1 MLLDNNYIKGDLM
14 RLLIVEDEK
23 DLNSVLVTRLKSENY
38 CVDSC
43 FNGED
48 ALNFIENTEYD
59 GIILDIM
66 IPKIDGITVLKTIR
80 KENNKTPV
88 LLLTAK
94 DSIQDKVN
102 GLDNGADDYLV
113 KPFIFDELL
122 ARIRVMTRRNSDNV
136 TNVFTIDDLTVNC
149 TSHTVNRGN
158 DNIQLSSKEFAILE
172 YMIRNQGIVLSKE
185 KIEEHIWNYDYDGN
199 SDIIKVYIRY
209 LRKKIDSNYD
219 KKLIHTVRN
228 YGYVLKLEEE

>member
-1 MLLDNNYIKGDLM
+1 M
-14 RLLIVEDEK
+14 RLLIVEDEE

-48 ALNFIENTEYD
+48 ALDFIENTEYD

-66 IPKIDGITVLKTIR
+66 LPKIDGITVLKTIR

-94 DSIQDKVN
+94 DSIQDKVS
-102 GLDNGADDYLV
+102 GLDSGADDYLV

-122 ARIRVMTRRNSDNV
+122 ARIRVMTRRNNNNV
-136 TNVFTIDDLTVNC
+136 TNIFTIDDLTVNC
-149 TSHTVNRGN
+149 LTHNVKRG
-158 DNIQLSSKEFAILE
+158 DSYIQLSSKEFAILE

-185 KIEEHIWNYDYDGN
+185 KIESHIWNYDYDGN
-199 SDIIKVYIRY
+199 SDIIKVYKRY
-209 LRKKIDSNYD
+209 LRKKIDSNFD

-228 YGYVLKLEEE
+228 YGYVLKLED